1 MREFSGNSRI
11 TEPKLLFSAQNS
23 GAVSIHPL
31 EGLLSFG
38 PFSQNLG
45 GHEFLETIRI
55 AAIYPEGCYQI
66 IRKLILELN
75 NNHQPVERK
84 NYLKQFPGFR
94 PVFKKSLDL
103 LDEQNCVSLPADL
116 IKNVPLPHIVLSQ
129 EIVKAIRQMSKI
141 ILEFDVLYIY
151 LPDSWSS
158 GFQNLEEGFD
168 LHDYLKAITAS
179 FRIPTQIIRENSAIK
194 YKCRCSVAWRLS
206 IATYVKSGGIPW
218 RLSTYDED
226 TAVIGLSY
234 ALRMDA
240 VTDKPQFLTCCS
252 QVFDS
257 DGTGLEFI
265 AYQADEYSTQG
276 ENPFL
281 SRYEMRRV
289 MQRSLELYLSR
300 HPGRTLKRII
310 VHKTTPFKADE
321 IEGCFDAF
329 PNTQIELLQIKQSTP
344 WRAVKLDYPR
354 HVSNFPVNR
363 GTFLQIASNEIL
375 LWTQGLIQSDNW
387 SFYKEAKGIPSPLH
401 IVQFAGSDSW
411 YEHCNIIMGLTKMN
425 WNHDAIYDRLP
436 VTLGYATTLASTL
449 KSLPKLGNRPYEF
462 KFFM

>member
-55 AAIYPEGCYQI
+55 AAIYPDGYYPAI
-66 IRKLILELN
+66 KNLISELN
-75 NNHQPVERK
+75 SAHQPLERK
-84 NYLKQFPGFR
+84 SYLKPYPGFKS
-94 PVFKKSLDL
+94 VFKKSLEL
-103 LDEQNCVSLPADL
+103 LDDQNCVSLPVNL
-116 IKNVPLPHIVLSQ
+116 IKGVSLPHVLLSQ
-129 EIVKAIRQMSKI
+129 ELVKAIRQMSKI
-141 ILEFDVLYIY
+141 VLEFDVLYIC
-151 LPDSWSS
+151 LPELWNS

-168 LHDYLKAITAS
+168 LHDYLKAITAR

-240 VTDKPQFLTCCS
+240 ITDKPQFLTCCS

-289 MQRSLELYLSR
+289 MQRSLELYLNR

-329 PNTQIELLQIKQSTP
+329 PNTQVELLQIKQSTP
-344 WRAVKLDYPR
+344 WRAIKLDYPR
-354 HVSNFPVNR
+354 QVSNFPVNR
-363 GTFLQIASNEIL
+363 GTFLQVASNEVL

>member
-1 MREFSGNSRI
+1 MREFSGNSMI
-11 TEPKLLFSAQNS
+11 TEPKLLFSAQHS

-45 GHEFLETIRI
+45 GHEFLETIRV
-55 AAIYPEGCYQI
+55 AAIYPEGSYSVL
-66 IRKLILELN
+66 RNLITELN
-75 NNHQPVERK
+75 SVHQPVERK
-84 NYLKQFPGFR
+84 NYLKPFPGFKS
-94 PVFKKSLDL
+94 VFKKSLRL
-103 LDEQNCVSLPADL
+103 VDEQNCITLPVNIIENAT
-116 IKNVPLPHIVLSQ
+116 LPHILLS
-129 EIVKAIRQMSKI
+129 EALTKAIRQIHKNV
-141 ILEFDVLYIY
+141 LEFDVLYIY
-151 LPDSWSS
+151 LPDLWNS
-158 GFQNLEEGFD
+158 GFQNLDEDFD

-179 FRIPTQIIRENSAIK
+179 FRIPTQIIRENSAIR

-226 TAVIGLSY
+226 TALIGLSY
-234 ALRMDA
+234 ALKIDA
-240 VTDKPQFLTCCS
+240 ITDKPQFLTCCS

-265 AYQADEYSTQG
+265 AYKADEYSTQG
-276 ENPFL
+276 DNPFL

-289 MQRSLELYLSR
+289 MHRSLELYLSR
-300 HPGRTLKRII
+300 HPGRNLKRII

-329 PNTQIELLQIKQSTP
+329 PNTQVELLQVKQSTP
-344 WRAVKLDYPR
+344 WKAIKLDYSKQ
-354 HVSNFPVNR
+354 VSNFPVNR

-375 LWTQGLIQSDNW
+375 LWTQGLIKLDNW
-387 SFYKEAKGIPSPLH
+387 SYYKEAKGIPSPLH

-411 YEHCNIIMGLTKMN
+411 HEHCSIILGLTKMN

-449 KSLPKLGNRPYEF
+449 KSLPKLGSRPYEF